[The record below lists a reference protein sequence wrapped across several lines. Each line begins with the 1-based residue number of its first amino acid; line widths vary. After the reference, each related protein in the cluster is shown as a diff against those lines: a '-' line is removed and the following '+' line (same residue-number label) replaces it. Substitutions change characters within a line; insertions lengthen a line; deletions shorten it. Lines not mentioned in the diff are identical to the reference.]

1 MDQRHTKKHRAGR
14 ATAITCRTLAASL
27 LVGALPQL
35 HAQPTEEATAAAKAR
50 GAALPS
56 HSPALRSPTPVT
68 LNFVNADIEAVSRA
82 MGAMLERPII
92 VDPRVKGT
100 ITLYSEQPLS
110 VREAYLNYLAALRGL
125 GFTVV
130 ENAGLLK
137 VVPEADAKLQAGT
150 VSVGT
155 PNLRGDQIMTQVFRL
170 NYENANNLVTVLRP
184 LISPNNTIN
193 ANPSN
198 NTLVI
203 TDYADNLQ
211 RISRIIAA
219 LDTPSSTDIEV
230 ITLKHAVASD
240 MAALVQRLAEGGG
253 GVVVPGA
260 APGGG
265 AGGVSV
271 LADPRSNSLIVRAGN
286 PAKLAS
292 VRAIIDRLDQP
303 NGTAGPAGNI
313 YVVYL
318 RNADAAKLATVLR
331 AAFAAGSSGGSGGA
345 SSGGGGLSPASLSS
359 PGANVNSLGSSS
371 AGGTAA
377 TPANTPVSASAGPS
391 TGGFVQADPSTNS
404 LIITAPE
411 PMYRQIRAVIDQLD
425 SRRAQ
430 VYVEALI
437 VEVDAD
443 RAAELGLQWQGISG
457 SKGDTNIIGLGT
469 NFGSGVTSILGASKL
484 LAQGVTGL
492 ASADEGQLNGI
503 NFGVAHQIGSRYTLG
518 VLARA
523 LESNTGVNILSTPNL
538 VTLDNEEAKIVVGQN
553 VPFVTGSFTNTGTGT
568 GATNPFQ
575 TIERKD
581 VGLTLRIRP
590 QIGEGNT
597 VRMTIF
603 QESSA
608 VLATTAAGTA
618 NAGPSTTKRSI
629 ESTVVVDDGEILVL
643 GGLIEDNY
651 TDTRAK
657 VPLLGDLPLVGGLF
671 RSENRSRKKTNLM
684 VFLRP
689 VVMRTQEA
697 TSRLSM
703 DRYDLMR
710 DMQTNTQPQPR
721 MLVPVN
727 QAPMLPVPS
736 GTPSSQPLVGSP
748 DLPTKEPL
756 PKKSAPPATTPATPS
771 N

>member
-1 MDQRHTKKHRAGR
+1 MTMKKREHA
-14 ATAITCRTLAASL
+14 RTLACSAVVASL
-27 LVGALPQL
+27 TASLVCGTGPVAAQQDDGGRAAGLPG
-35 HAQPTEEATAAAKAR
+35 HAASR
-50 GAALPS
+50 GRA
-56 HSPALRSPTPVT
+56 PVT

-82 MGAMLERPII
+82 MSAMLDRPIM
-92 VDPRVKGT
+92 VDPRVRGQ
-100 ITLYSEQPLS
+100 ITVYSEQPLS
-110 VREAYLNYLAALRGL
+110 IREAYLNYLAALRGL

-155 PNLRGDQIMTQVFRL
+155 PTLRGDQVVTQVFRL
-170 NYENANNLVTVLRP
+170 NYENPNNLVTVLRP

-219 LDTPSSTDIEV
+219 LDTPSGTDVEIV
-230 ITLKHAVASD
+230 QLQHAVAAD
-240 MAALVQRLAEGGG
+240 LAPLVQRLAEGGS
-253 GVVVPGA
+253 GVAV
-260 APGGG
+260 APGVPNI
-265 AGGVSV
+265 AGGSGSMTVI
-271 LADPRSNSLIVRAGN
+271 PEGRSNSLILRASN
-286 PAKLAS
+286 PARLAS
-292 VRAIIDRLDQP
+292 MRAIIEKLDRP
-303 NGTAGPAGNI
+303 MGSAGPAGNI

-331 AAFAAGSSGGSGGA
+331 AAFSAGGSGGSGG
-345 SSGGGGLSPASLSS
+345 SQGGSGGLGGLGSTSPNPSS
-359 PGANVNSLGSSS
+359 NVTSLGNQS
-371 AGGTAA
+371 AGGTSSSAA
-377 TPANTPVSASAGPS
+377 TAPLAASAQPS
-391 TGGFVQADPSTNS
+391 TGGFIQADPSTNS
-404 LIITAPE
+404 LIISAPE
-411 PMYRQIRAVIDQLD
+411 PLYRQVRAVIDQLD

-430 VYVEALI
+430 VYVEAMI

-457 SKGDTNIIGLGT
+457 NKGDTNIIGLGT
-469 NFGSGVTSILGASKL
+469 NFGSGLTNILGASQVI
-484 LAQGVTGL
+484 AQGTTGL
-492 ASADEGQLNGI
+492 AGVSGDQISALNGL
-503 NFGVAHQIGSRYTLG
+503 NFAVAHQIGSRYTLG

-523 LESNTGVNILSTPNL
+523 LEANTGVNILSTPNL

-553 VPFVTGSFTNTGTGT
+553 VPFVTGTFTSTSSGTS
-568 GATNPFQ
+568 NPFQ

-581 VGLTLRIRP
+581 VGLVLRIRP

-608 VLATTAAGTA
+608 VLSTTAAGTA

-629 ESTVVVDDGEILVL
+629 ESTVVVDDGDILVL
-643 GGLIEDNY
+643 GGLIEDTYN
-651 TDTRAK
+651 DTRSK
-657 VPLLGDLPLVGGLF
+657 VPLLGDIPLIGGLF

-697 TSRLSM
+697 ANQLSM
-703 DRYDLMR
+703 DRYELMR
-710 DMQTNTQPQPR
+710 TMQNETQPQQR
-721 MLVPVN
+721 LLVPVN
-727 QAPMLPVPS
+727 QAPVLPAPAAS
-736 GTPSSQPLVGSP
+736 APGRPLTGSP
-748 DLPTKEPL
+748 ELPTKEPL
-756 PKKSAPPATTPATPS
+756 PSVPGPS
-771 N
+771 NPSPNPQ